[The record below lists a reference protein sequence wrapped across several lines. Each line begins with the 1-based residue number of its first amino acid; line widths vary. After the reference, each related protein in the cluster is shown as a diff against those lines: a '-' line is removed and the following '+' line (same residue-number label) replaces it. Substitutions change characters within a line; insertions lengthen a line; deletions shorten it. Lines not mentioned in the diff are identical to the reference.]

1 MSSAPSLKSEGRE
14 SQSESSDIILA
25 NSSEGIFCPIYPS
38 HSRELEDVMGFSNN
52 CHNVQHAERKHEMQA
67 FMMTLDGIEPDEDDE
82 DLLFIQL
89 SVDTV
94 YASYAAAQNRV
105 RQYTQ
110 LLTLLKREEV
120 LWAER
125 VEKAKNVLP
134 EYKSIY
140 RMQHCQA
147 T

>member
-1 MSSAPSLKSEGRE
+1 MSIPPSSLKSL
-14 SQSESSDIILA
+14 SS
-25 NSSEGIFCPIYPS
+25 FQ
-38 HSRELEDVMGFSNN
+38 EDVMGFSNN
-52 CHNVQHAERKHEMQA
+52 CHNIQHAERKHEMQA

-110 LLTLLKREEV
+110 LLTLLKCEEV